1 MESKQAL
8 VIRLFRD
15 FKGMNV
21 SSPDYSIRLA
31 EMQEFDG
38 TLRLA
43 SFIERTDDLEP
54 EYMRFLDFVRI
65 PEDEDDV
72 KLADVIHV
80 FEDYEDGFPEDAVTR
95 YIKDR
100 DKAVEYAKELQIRL
114 IGYLE
119 GDLDALG
126 RLDWTWREVQQRID
140 KFVKEH

>member
-15 FKGMNV
+15 LKTSYPCYTIKF
-21 SSPDYSIRLA
+21 A
-31 EMQEFDG
+31 EMREFDG

-43 SFIERTDDLEP
+43 SFVERTDDTEP
-54 EYMRFLDFVRI
+54 EYNLDLEFVRI

-80 FEDYEDGFPEDAVTR
+80 FDDYENGFPENIVNR
-95 YIKDR
+95 YIRDR
-100 DKAVEYAKELQIRL
+100 DRAAEYAKELQTRL
-114 IGYLE
+114 MGYVE

-126 RLDWTWREVQQRID
+126 RLDWTWREVIQRIE
-140 KFVKEH
+140 KSLEEL